1 MSSVVHAH
9 ESGDQVFLERESWLS
24 QQSQAWLAE
33 AVENPK
39 IGPERTLAIILHHG
53 LGLPLELVARLT
65 KTTKNTVAKQV
76 ISGTKRLAKKEPRD
90 DDLVGGPITVA
101 KWLERYLENCRDLS
115 KDTRNL
121 YRSVADRLT
130 HLFGRKPVS
139 EVDEDDVEQFLE
151 LLDRE
156 QISAA
161 TKATLTSAARSIFRG
176 ACRSGAIS
184 NNPFQPLGRLGE
196 KRKAGKQARIAS
208 ATA

>member
-1 MSSVVHAH
+1 MSSVVNADY
-9 ESGDQVFLERESWLS
+9 SGDQVFLDRGSWFS
-24 QQSQAWLAE
+24 QQAAEWLKE
-33 AVENPK
+33 AVDNPK
-39 IGPERTLAIILHHG
+39 IGPDRTLAIILHHG

-76 ISGTKRLAKKEPRD
+76 ISGTKRLAKQEPRD

-130 HLFGRKPVS
+130 HLFGSKPVS
-139 EVDEDDVEQFLE
+139 EVDEDDVGRFLE
-151 LLDRE
+151 LIDQE